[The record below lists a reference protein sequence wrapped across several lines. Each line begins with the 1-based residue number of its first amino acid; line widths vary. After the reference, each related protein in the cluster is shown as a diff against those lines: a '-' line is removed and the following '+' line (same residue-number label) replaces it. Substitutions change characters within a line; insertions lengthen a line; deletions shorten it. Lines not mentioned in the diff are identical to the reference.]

1 MTAQAKGGD
10 VYAITAGK
18 QQPVYLPLNN
28 ADERNMVHLYGE
40 GLDVIPPQRPSGAG
54 LDVFLAQAVQQPGFY
69 SLAATGNDTTAI
81 ALNQDPQESELILW
95 KMSQLKEGWKG
106 ADIHWMTPSS
116 AAISEKT
123 TSSLPLWKLC
133 VLLAIIMLAAESW
146 LLAARYRKV
155 PSEPELMG

>member
-1 MTAQAKGGD
+1 
-10 VYAITAGK
+10 
-18 QQPVYLPLNN
+18 
-28 ADERNMVHLYGE
+28 MVHLYGE